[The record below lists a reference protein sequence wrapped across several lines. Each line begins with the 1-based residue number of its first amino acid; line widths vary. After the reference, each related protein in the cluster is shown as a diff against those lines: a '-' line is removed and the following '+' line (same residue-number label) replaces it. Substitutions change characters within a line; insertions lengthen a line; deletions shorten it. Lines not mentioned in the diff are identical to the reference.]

1 MSSAARMNMRV
12 GVRQKDP
19 HRGSNSLKSLKNAV
33 SAASRRTYYRETEC
47 AARVTVRQIK
57 REGL

>member
-1 MSSAARMNMRV
+1 MNMRV